1 MGGQQGHSM
10 DLAERESQLFL
21 KLKLKTILTS
31 KVLDLINPMEPTD
44 PMMPVD
50 PMEPVETMK
59 SDLMNP
65 ADLMEIVDSVK
76 PENTLDLEDPMVSI
90 DLVEREAQNNLQ
102 VLKLKS
108 ILKAKL
114 AKIVDPMKLDDLLE
128 LVDSIKFGQ
137 AEEPIGEMDLA
148 EMEPADFM
156 NPADLMAPVDEM
168 QVL

>member
-1 MGGQQGHSM
+1 MG
-10 DLAERESQLFL
+10 
-21 KLKLKTILTS
+21 

-50 PMEPVETMK
+50 PMK

-76 PENTLDLEDPMVSI
+76 PESTLDLDDPMVSI

-102 VLKLKS
+102 LLKLKS

-114 AKIVDPMKLDDLLE
+114 AKIVDPMKLDDLLG

-137 AEEPIGEMDLA
+137 AEEPIDEMDLA
-148 EMEPADFM
+148 DMEPADFM
-156 NPADLMAPVDEM
+156 TPADMMAPVD
-168 QVL
+168 

>member
-1 MGGQQGHSM
+1 
-10 DLAERESQLFL
+10 
-21 KLKLKTILTS
+21 
-31 KVLDLINPMEPTD
+31 
-44 PMMPVD
+44 
-50 PMEPVETMK
+50 
-59 SDLMNP
+59 
-65 ADLMEIVDSVK
+65 MEIVDSIK

-114 AKIVDPMKLDDLLE
+114 AKIVDPMKLDDLLG

-137 AEEPIGEMDLA
+137 VEKPIGEIDLA
-148 EMEPADFM
+148 DNEPADFM

>member
-1 MGGQQGHSM
+1 MHNRMKPANEIGQQGQSL
-10 DLAERESQLFL
+10 DLSERESQLFL

-31 KVLDLINPMEPTD
+31 KVLDLINPMEP
-44 PMMPVD
+44 V
-50 PMEPVETMK
+50 EPLK

-108 ILKAKL
+108 I
-114 AKIVDPMKLDDLLE
+114 
-128 LVDSIKFGQ
+128 
-137 AEEPIGEMDLA
+137 
-148 EMEPADFM
+148 
-156 NPADLMAPVDEM
+156 
-168 QVL
+168 

>member
-1 MGGQQGHSM
+1 MG
-10 DLAERESQLFL
+10 
-21 KLKLKTILTS
+21 TS
-31 KVLDLINPMEPTD
+31 KVLDLINPMEPND
-44 PMMPVD
+44 PLMPVN
-50 PMEPVETMK
+50 PMEPVEPMN
-59 SDLMNP
+59 SDLINP

-102 VLKLKS
+102 VLKLKA

-114 AKIVDPMKLDDLLE
+114 AKIVNPMKLDDLLG
-128 LVDSIKFGQ
+128 LVDSLMFGQ
-137 AEEPIGEMDLA
+137 AEEPIGEKDLA
-148 EMEPADFM
+148 GNMEPADVM

>member
-1 MGGQQGHSM
+1 MG
-10 DLAERESQLFL
+10 
-21 KLKLKTILTS
+21 
-31 KVLDLINPMEPTD
+31 EPTD
-44 PMMPVD
+44 PMMPVY
-50 PMEPVETMK
+50 PMEPVEPMK

-114 AKIVDPMKLDDLLE
+114 AKIVNPMKLDDLLG

-137 AEEPIGEMDLA
+137 AEEPIDEMDLA
-148 EMEPADFM
+148 DMAPADFM
-156 NPADLMAPVDEM
+156 NPADMMAPVDEM

>member
-1 MGGQQGHSM
+1 MGHDTYNHDTHKPSMYNRMKLANQMGQQGQSL

-21 KLKLKTILTS
+21 KLKFKTILTS

-50 PMEPVETMK
+50 PMEPVEPMK

-102 VLKLKS
+102 VLKLKA

-114 AKIVDPMKLDDLLE
+114 AKIV
-128 LVDSIKFGQ
+128 
-137 AEEPIGEMDLA
+137 
-148 EMEPADFM
+148 
-156 NPADLMAPVDEM
+156 
-168 QVL
+168 

>member
-1 MGGQQGHSM
+1 
-10 DLAERESQLFL
+10 
-21 KLKLKTILTS
+21 
-31 KVLDLINPMEPTD
+31 
-44 PMMPVD
+44 MMPVD
-50 PMEPVETMK
+50 PVEPVEPMK

-76 PENTLDLEDPMVSI
+76 PENTLDLEDPIVSI

-102 VLKLKS
+102 LLKLKS

-114 AKIVDPMKLDDLLE
+114 AKIVDPMKLDDLLG

-148 EMEPADFM
+148 NNMEPADFM
-156 NPADLMAPVDEM
+156 NPSDLIAPVDEM

>member
-1 MGGQQGHSM
+1 MG
-10 DLAERESQLFL
+10 
-21 KLKLKTILTS
+21 TS
-31 KVLDLINPMEPTD
+31 KVLDLINPMEPND
-44 PMMPVD
+44 PLMPVN
-50 PMEPVETMK
+50 PMEPVEPMN
-59 SDLMNP
+59 SDLINP

-114 AKIVDPMKLDDLLE
+114 AKIVDPMKLDDLLG
-128 LVDSIKFGQ
+128 LVDSLKFGQ
-137 AEEPIGEMDLA
+137 AEEPIGEKDYSD
-148 EMEPADFM
+148 MEPADFM

>member
-1 MGGQQGHSM
+1 MG
-10 DLAERESQLFL
+10 
-21 KLKLKTILTS
+21 
-31 KVLDLINPMEPTD
+31 
-44 PMMPVD
+44 MPVN
-50 PMEPVETMK
+50 PEPVEPMN
-59 SDLMNP
+59 SDLLNP

-102 VLKLKS
+102 VLKLKA

-114 AKIVDPMKLDDLLE
+114 AKIVNPMKLDDLLG
-128 LVDSIKFGQ
+128 LVESIKFVQ
-137 AEEPIGEMDLA
+137 AEEPIDEMDHA
-148 EMEPADFM
+148 DMEPADFM

>member
-1 MGGQQGHSM
+1 MG
-10 DLAERESQLFL
+10 
-21 KLKLKTILTS
+21 
-31 KVLDLINPMEPTD
+31 
-44 PMMPVD
+44 MPVD
-50 PMEPVETMK
+50 PMEPVEPMK

-65 ADLMEIVDSVK
+65 ADL
-76 PENTLDLEDPMVSI
+76 MVSI

-114 AKIVDPMKLDDLLE
+114 AKTVDPMKLDDLLG

-137 AEEPIGEMDLA
+137 AEEPIDEMDHA
-148 EMEPADFM
+148 DMEPAEFM

>member
-1 MGGQQGHSM
+1 
-10 DLAERESQLFL
+10 
-21 KLKLKTILTS
+21 
-31 KVLDLINPMEPTD
+31 
-44 PMMPVD
+44 MMPVD
-50 PMEPVETMK
+50 PMEPVEPMK

-76 PENTLDLEDPMVSI
+76 PENTLDLEDPIVSI

-102 VLKLKS
+102 LLKLKS

-114 AKIVDPMKLDDLLE
+114 AKIVDPMKLDDLLG

-148 EMEPADFM
+148 NNMEPADFM
-156 NPADLMAPVDEM
+156 NPADSIAPVDEM

>member
-1 MGGQQGHSM
+1 MGKPANQMGQQGLSL

-44 PMMPVD
+44 PMV
-50 PMEPVETMK
+50 
-59 SDLMNP
+59 
-65 ADLMEIVDSVK
+65 SV
-76 PENTLDLEDPMVSI
+76 

-114 AKIVDPMKLDDLLE
+114 AKIVDPMKLDDLLG

-137 AEEPIGEMDLA
+137 AEEPIDEMDLA
-148 EMEPADFM
+148 DMEPADFM
-156 NPADLMAPVDEM
+156 N
-168 QVL
+168 